1 MFHMKDAT
9 RMENEISFNSIY
21 VHTCT
26 SPPTVGCL
34 ITLSSLHLY
43 VWRLYG
49 KVLVYKAFPQS
60 RFRGEWSWA
69 REQRRCVWR
78 RMYGKW
84 DGMGC
89 NAV

>member
-1 MFHMKDAT
+1 
-9 RMENEISFNSIY
+9 MESDINFNSIY
-21 VHTCT
+21 VHTCP

-49 KVLVYKAFPQS
+49 KVLVYKAFLQS
-60 RFRGEWSWA
+60 RFGGEWSWA
-69 REQRRCVWR
+69 KEQRRFVWR
-78 RMYGKW
+78 RTYGMW
-84 DGMGC
+84 DGMSC